1 MQDSG
6 KIRKAEELFNS
17 GLFSYN
23 KKKFSQAKDFFLKSY
38 ELSPERE
45 SVLNNI
51 VVCFNELEEFDELE
65 IFLKKLIKSNAENI
79 LALKLLINFFL
90 KSKKLEDILE
100 SIKLLKKIPKNLV
113 RENFKEQFEQASS
126 YLKLVGH
133 YTKLLEFYQLY
144 VFFYPE
150 KLDIYL
156 SSLFLLPGF
165 VESLEEFNSSRLNFE
180 NNLDKIS
187 SLDLSNF
194 EITHPP
200 DIRTFFLSYGN
211 QDNLNILKKINKNI
225 REIYS
230 VLNFNFN
237 YKANLNSKIKL
248 GFISEFLTN
257 HTVGKLFGNIPFYLN
272 KEKFDIIIFHGSYTK
287 DSFFKKKL
295 DMNFKTINLPPDFNE
310 KIKTIEKENLD
321 ILFYTDIG
329 MSLDL
334 YYLSFTRL
342 AQHQVLT
349 FGHPETSGNHN
360 IDFFISNIWSENKD
374 SEKFYTEKL
383 IKFKNF
389 NSFYV
394 KPRYFDQKNELNFN
408 TIGKVYFCP
417 QSLIKIL
424 PDFDILIKKI
434 LLEDK
439 KSKIFFIK
447 DPFEYQYKIFLN
459 RLKKINVDIDRIK
472 FLERLDENQ
481 FIYFCGLA
489 NVLLDPTHFSAGNSF
504 IETFVN
510 PVPLITLPGSFLRSN
525 VSTGLYKELSI
536 ENAPIS
542 SSVDEYVYLATKLA
556 NNEKENLLIR
566 SQILDNSE
574 KFYENHGV
582 ISEYESFFLD
592 LMNKKTT

>member
-1 MQDSG
+1 MLDSG
-6 KIRKAEELFNS
+6 KIRKAEEFFNL
-17 GLFSYN
+17 GLISFN
-23 KKKFSQAKDFFLKSY
+23 EKNFSQAKNFFLKAY
-38 ELSPERE
+38 KLSPERE
-45 SVLNNI
+45 SILNNI
-51 VVCFNELEEFDELE
+51 IACFNELEEFDELE
-65 IFLKKLIKSNAENI
+65 IFLKKIIDQNEENI

-90 KSKKLEDILE
+90 KFKKLEDILE
-100 SIKLLKKIPKNLV
+100 SIKLLKKIPKNRV
-113 RENFKEQFEQASS
+113 KENFKEQFEQASS
-126 YLKLVGH
+126 FLKLAGH
-133 YTKLLEFYQLY
+133 YTKLLELYELY
-144 VFFYPE
+144 VFFYPG

-165 VESLEEFNSSRLNFE
+165 VESQEEFNASRLNFE

-200 DIRTFFLSYGN
+200 DIRTFFLSYSN
-211 QDNLNILKKINKNI
+211 QDNLNILKKFNENI
-225 REIYS
+225 RKIYP

-237 YKANLNSKIKL
+237 YKPNSNSKIKL

-272 KEKFDIIIFHGSYTK
+272 KEKFDIIVFHSPSTK
-287 DSFFKKKL
+287 KSFFKKKL
-295 DMNFKTINLPPDFNE
+295 DMNFKTINLSADFNE
-310 KIKTIEKENLD
+310 KVKTIEKENLD

-349 FGHPETSGNHN
+349 WGHPETSGNDN
-360 IDFFISNIWSENKD
+360 IDFFISNIFSENKD
-374 SEKFYTEKL
+374 SEKFYIEKL

-394 KPRYFDQKNELNFN
+394 KPKYFDQKNKLNFN
-408 TIGKVYFCP
+408 TSDKVYFCP

-439 KSKIFFIK
+439 KAKIFFIK
-447 DPFEYQYKIFLN
+447 DPFNYQYKIFLN
-459 RLKKINVDIDRIK
+459 RLKKNNVNIDRIK

-510 PVPLITLPGSFLRSN
+510 PVPLITFPGSFLRSN
-525 VSTGLYKELSI
+525 LSTGLYKQLSI

-566 SQILDNSE
+566 SQILHNSE
-574 KFYENHGV
+574 KFYENHRV
-582 ISEYESFFLD
+582 IIEYESFFLD
-592 LMNKKTT
+592 LMNKKIT

>member
-1 MQDSG
+1 MLDSG
-6 KIRKAEELFNS
+6 KIRKAEEFFNL
-17 GLFSYN
+17 GLISFN
-23 KKKFSQAKDFFLKSY
+23 EKNFSQAKNFFLKAY
-38 ELSPERE
+38 KLSPERE
-45 SVLNNI
+45 SILNNI
-51 VVCFNELEEFDELE
+51 IACFNELEEFDELE
-65 IFLKKLIKSNAENI
+65 IFLKKIIDQNEENI

-90 KSKKLEDILE
+90 KFKKLEDILE
-100 SIKLLKKIPKNLV
+100 SIKLLKKIPKNRV
-113 RENFKEQFEQASS
+113 KENFKEQFEQASS
-126 YLKLVGH
+126 FLKLVGH
-133 YTKLLEFYQLY
+133 YTKLLELYELY
-144 VFFYPE
+144 VFFYPG

-165 VESLEEFNSSRLNFE
+165 VESQEEFNASRLNFE

-200 DIRTFFLSYGN
+200 DIRTFFLSYSN
-211 QDNLNILKKINKNI
+211 QDNLNILKKFNENI
-225 REIYS
+225 RKIYP

-237 YKANLNSKIKL
+237 YKPNSNSKIKL

-272 KEKFDIIIFHGSYTK
+272 KEKFDIIVFHSPSTK
-287 DSFFKKKL
+287 KSFFKKKL
-295 DMNFKTINLPPDFNE
+295 DMNFKTINLSADFNE
-310 KIKTIEKENLD
+310 KVKTIEKENLD

-349 FGHPETSGNHN
+349 WGHPETSGNDN
-360 IDFFISNIWSENKD
+360 IDFFISNIFSENKD
-374 SEKFYTEKL
+374 SEKFYIEKL

-394 KPRYFDQKNELNFN
+394 KPKYFDQKNKLNFN
-408 TIGKVYFCP
+408 TSDKVYFCP

-439 KSKIFFIK
+439 KAKIFFIK
-447 DPFEYQYKIFLN
+447 DPFNYQYKIFLN
-459 RLKKINVDIDRIK
+459 RLKKNNVNIDRIK

-510 PVPLITLPGSFLRSN
+510 PVPLITFPGSFLRSN
-525 VSTGLYKELSI
+525 LSTGLYKQLSI

-566 SQILDNSE
+566 SQILHNSE
-574 KFYENHGV
+574 KFYENHRV
-582 ISEYESFFLD
+582 IIEYESFFLD
-592 LMNKKTT
+592 LMNKKIT

>member
-1 MQDSG
+1 MLDSG
-6 KIRKAEELFNS
+6 KIRKAEEFFNL
-17 GLFSYN
+17 GLISFN
-23 KKKFSQAKDFFLKSY
+23 EKNFSQAKNFFLKAY
-38 ELSPERE
+38 KLSPERE
-45 SVLNNI
+45 SILNNI
-51 VVCFNELEEFDELE
+51 IACFNELEEFDELE
-65 IFLKKLIKSNAENI
+65 IFLKKIIDQNEENI

-90 KSKKLEDILE
+90 KFKKLEDILE
-100 SIKLLKKIPKNLV
+100 SIKLLKKIPKNRV
-113 RENFKEQFEQASS
+113 KENFKEQFEQASS
-126 YLKLVGH
+126 FLKLVGH
-133 YTKLLEFYQLY
+133 YTKLLELYELY
-144 VFFYPE
+144 VFFYPG

-165 VESLEEFNSSRLNFE
+165 VESQEEFNASRLNFE

-200 DIRTFFLSYGN
+200 DIRTFFLSYSN
-211 QDNLNILKKINKNI
+211 QDNLNILKKFNENI
-225 REIYS
+225 RKIYP

-237 YKANLNSKIKL
+237 YKPNSNSKIKL

-272 KEKFDIIIFHGSYTK
+272 KEKFDIIVFHSPSTK
-287 DSFFKKKL
+287 KSFFKKKL
-295 DMNFKTINLPPDFNE
+295 DMNFKTINLSADFNE
-310 KIKTIEKENLD
+310 KVKTIEKENLD

-349 FGHPETSGNHN
+349 WGHPETSGNDN
-360 IDFFISNIWSENKD
+360 IDFFISNIFSENKD
-374 SEKFYTEKL
+374 SEKFYIEKL

-394 KPRYFDQKNELNFN
+394 KPKYFDQKNKLNFN
-408 TIGKVYFCP
+408 TTDKVYFCP

-439 KSKIFFIK
+439 KAKIFFIK
-447 DPFEYQYKIFLN
+447 DPFNYQYKIFLN
-459 RLKKINVDIDRIK
+459 RLKKNNVNIDRIK

-510 PVPLITLPGSFLRSN
+510 PVPLITFPGSFLRSN
-525 VSTGLYKELSI
+525 LSTGLYKQLSI

-566 SQILDNSE
+566 SQILHNSE
-574 KFYENHGV
+574 KFYENHRV
-582 ISEYESFFLD
+582 IIEYESFFLD
-592 LMNKKTT
+592 LMNKKIT